1 MSIEYEFLIYCIE
14 EYKACHKLTGKE
26 VIELFEKYD
35 VNSYIIRN
43 YASMHTTG
51 ALYNI
56 QELDDY
62 IKKQRSRA

>member
-14 EYKACHKLTGKE
+14 EYKAYHKLTGKE

-35 VNSYIIRN
+35 INAYILRN

-56 QELDDY
+56 QDLDDY
-62 IKKQRSRA
+62 IKSRNQH